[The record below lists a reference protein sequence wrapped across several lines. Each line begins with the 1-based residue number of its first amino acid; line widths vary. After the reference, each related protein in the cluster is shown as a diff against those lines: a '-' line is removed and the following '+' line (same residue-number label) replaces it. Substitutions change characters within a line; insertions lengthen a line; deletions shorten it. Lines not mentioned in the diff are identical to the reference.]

1 MRSGGR
7 KRTHARGF
15 TLIEVLMALFLIALV
30 IGVAS
35 KVAGNSVRNM
45 TLVRETTFA
54 RWVALN
60 QLALYR
66 ITRQTGEAAGTEGE
80 EEMGNLQWRW
90 VIEPDETT
98 AEILKGV
105 KVSVYR
111 AEAAFDSDPLVT
123 IKGFEAGE

>member
-1 MRSGGR
+1 MKAGSRNR
-7 KRTHARGF
+7 RTRGF

-45 TLVRETTFA
+45 TLIRETTFA

-60 QLALYR
+60 QLELYR
-66 ITRQTGEAAGTEGE
+66 IARQTGEAAGTRGE
-80 EEMGNLQWRW
+80 EEMGNMQWRW
-90 VIEPDETT
+90 VIEPDDTT
-98 AEILKGV
+98 AEILKGL

-111 AEAAFDSDPLVT
+111 ADDDFNSDPVVT
-123 IKGFEAGE
+123 VKGFEAGE